1 MNIFHWKIDVFL
13 FRPSILTVAKLSF
26 TGEGGNFHQ
35 NDNVLTLHLRSTY
48 WKVKTDN
55 NKYMILDGE

>member
-35 NDNVLTLHLRSTY
+35 NDNVFNPTPQEH
-48 WKVKTDN
+48 
-55 NKYMILDGE
+55 ILEGKDR